1 MFGQFKIDPM
11 FQLFLKQ
18 KIAEKEHRFEMLN
31 NPSDVMNGIRRKRK
45 EYLGSDLGLTMF
57 VHEDGEP
64 LEDVVKT
71 LSQQLGDI
79 TTHFLEKDYNAR
91 NIEDYMNELCY
102 GFFYYSLQLY
112 AYNKVGDDSI
122 DDLIRLAELF
132 RSDIAIFNIV
142 LEEDLPKEIVD
153 EWMAFTARYDYIP
166 YGFPE
171 AVTGAV
177 SVFLGVLK

>member
-1 MFGQFKIDPM
+1 MFGQFKIEPM

-18 KIAEKEHRFEMLN
+18 KVAKKEHRDEFLFD
-31 NPSDVMNGIRRKRK
+31 SRDVTNGIRRKRK

-64 LEDVVKT
+64 LEDVVET
-71 LSQQLGDI
+71 LSRQLGDL
-79 TTHFLEKDYNAR
+79 TVHFLERDYNAR
-91 NIEDYMNELCY
+91 NIEDYLNELCY

-112 AYNKVGDDSI
+112 AYNQVGDDSI

-132 RSDIAIFNIV
+132 RSDITIFNIV
-142 LEEDLPKEIVD
+142 LEQDLPKEIVD
-153 EWMAFTARYDYIP
+153 GWMAFTARYDYIP
-166 YGFPE
+166 YGLPE
-171 AVTGAV
+171 AVTGAI